1 MAMQLDLQ
9 ATPIGVGFSKSYIRI
24 WNASYRKGPPPG
36 AHANPPDAHVQL
48 HLFAY
53 VFKPVDEQQQP
64 IDQKFL
70 TVDWKDIASQP
81 GDNFLAQCYAW
92 LHTQEEFKDA
102 EVV

>member
-9 ATPIGVGFSKSYIRI
+9 ATPLGVGFSKSYIRI
-24 WNASYRKGPPPG
+24 CNASYRKRPPPG
-36 AHANPPDAHVQL
+36 AHDNPSDAHVQI
-48 HLFAY
+48 HLYAY
-53 VFKPVDEQQQP
+53 VFKPVDREQQP
-64 IDQKFL
+64 IDQIVL
-70 TVDWKDIASQP
+70 MVDWKDIASQP